1 MEKGANMAMDQPN
14 GHIQPTTQDGRYVI
28 GGGINDNDPMKQVLL
43 YSDHSS
49 DILPYQNDESHAQ
62 RKYCLKLA
70 FHLVTCSLIIAHLIA
85 SIYYLLFKSMLYI
98 RNFHQ
103 VLSAPWL
110 LLVLACEWAYLFGS
124 ILSAL
129 DNCLPPPQRP
139 RLGDFD
145 IRDHCNCPTVHIL
158 LPCCKE
164 PTEVPLDS
172 ICAALAMDYPKDSF
186 KVLVL
191 DDGGDDALLA
201 ECAALKADYP
211 EQLMYLRRKKT
222 KGVPHN
228 FKCGNLN
235 YGLQHSDAEFV
246 VMMDADMILH
256 RSFLRRLLP
265 HIVDSPQ
272 VAFVQIPQSFYNLPP
287 GDPLHDA
294 CLLGYDRVLPHRDSL
309 GSAGCVGTGAIFR
322 RKHLDVINGFQPQS
336 ITEDTTT
343 GYALFNEGFKSV
355 YLSEKLQ
362 IGLAPWT
369 FEGYI
374 KQRLRWGQGAMQQLV
389 SSWRIML
396 WRGSRLNLVEK
407 SIYFWHT
414 GFYFLSIA
422 NAILMAT
429 LLASLAF
436 HLRLTVGDRNE
447 NLHLI
452 AYLAVVLVLGRIA
465 WLSLWWGVP
474 QAIQSKNREESR
486 FWWMTPFFLSMCMK
500 AIFAYSSTFEFI
512 PTSNIDRGAT
522 QKPDQHTLFKLI
534 SSYKPVAV
542 HLAYAISVAVAVG
555 GRSLHALISNSDCN
569 EAFAVIGLSVFLV
582 STAVHM
588 LVPVIY
594 LTTHP
599 NFKPSQ
605 RKSLLR
611 YDADG
616 VPSFFPQQDGVPKW
630 TWSVIFYEVV
640 CVSNLLFWVAVLVYV
655 FQIRSGSDTSI
666 TQWCKGRPSL

>member
-1 MEKGANMAMDQPN
+1 ME
-14 GHIQPTTQDGRYVI
+14 I
-28 GGGINDNDPMKQVLL
+28 
-43 YSDHSS
+43 DHSHSHVKKPREDRRYITGRVVDDGEERQPLYFSDKES
-49 DILPYQNDESHAQ
+49 DIAYQNESQ
-62 RKYCLKLA
+62 RKFSLKFA
-70 FHLVTCSLIIAHLIA
+70 VHLLTCCFIIAHLIA
-85 SIYYLLFKSMLYI
+85 SVYYLLFKSMLYI
-98 RNFHQ
+98 RHFHQ

-110 LLVLACEWAYLFGS
+110 LLVLACEGAYLFGS
-124 ILSAL
+124 IVSAL
-129 DNCLPPPQRP
+129 DNCLPPRRRP
-139 RLGDFD
+139 HLGDFD
-145 IRDHCNCPTVHIL
+145 TRDRSNCPTVDIL
-158 LPCCKE
+158 LPCCNE

-172 ICAALAMDYPKDSF
+172 ILAALAIDYPSDCF

-191 DDGGDDALLA
+191 DDGGDDTLLA
-201 ECAALKADYP
+201 ECAALQADHSKG
-211 EQLMYLRRKKT
+211 QLLYLRRKKL

-235 YGLQHSDAEFV
+235 YGLQHSHAEFV

-287 GDPLHDA
+287 GDPLDDA

-336 ITEDTTT
+336 ITEDTMT
-343 GYALFNEGFKSV
+343 GYALFNQGFKSV
-355 YLSEKLQ
+355 FLSEKLQ

-369 FEGYI
+369 FDGYI

-389 SSWRIML
+389 CSWRIML

-422 NAILMAT
+422 NAVLMAT

-436 HLRLTVGDRNE
+436 HLRLTVGGHNE

-452 AYLAVVLVLGRIA
+452 AYLAVVLVLGRIS
-465 WLSLWWGVP
+465 WLCLWWDVP

-486 FWWMTPFFLSMCMK
+486 FWWMTPFFFSMCMK

-512 PTSNIDRGAT
+512 PTSNIDRNAAAAAWN
-522 QKPDQHTLFKLI
+522 PDRLSISKLI
-534 SSYKPVAV
+534 SFYKPVAV
-542 HLAYAISVAVAVG
+542 HLTFAIAVAITVA
-555 GRSLHALISNSDCN
+555 GRSFYAWTSNSDCN
-569 EAFAVIGLSVFLV
+569 ETFLVVGLSVFLV
-582 STAVHM
+582 ITAAHM

-594 LTTHP
+594 LITHP
-599 NFKPSQ
+599 NFKQSQ

-611 YDADG
+611 YDAYG
-616 VPSFFPQQDGVPKW
+616 VPGFFPHQDGIPKW
-630 TWSVIFYEVV
+630 TCSVIFYELLSVT
-640 CVSNLLFWVAVLVYV
+640 NLVFWTAVLVYV
-655 FQIRSGSDTSI
+655 LQSIRSGPDTNT
-666 TQWCKGRPSL
+666 TQWC